1 MARLA
6 KFVLPDG
13 SSIVAEVDDEPIES
27 SRVMRG
33 GGIASSEMVVKA
45 NESFESALDRV
56 RWAAEGLLDRLTS
69 LASPPDEVKVE
80 FGVKLNAETG
90 AVIAKAAT
98 EANFKINLKWTRA
111 GSSSSPSPDGSPS
124 PSGPPGRRE

>member
-13 SSIVAEVDDEPIES
+13 NSIVAEVDDESVDS
-27 SRVMRG
+27 SRIMRG
-33 GGIASSEMVVKA
+33 GSGGSSEIVVKA

-69 LASPPDEVKVE
+69 LASPPDEVAVE

-111 GSSSSPSPDGSPS
+111 GSNGHSPVNTGNP
-124 PSGPPGRRE
+124 REE

>member
-13 SSIVAEVDDEPIES
+13 SSIVAEVDDESFDS

-33 GGIASSEMVVKA
+33 GAIASSEIVVKA

-56 RWAAEGLLDRLTS
+56 RWAAEGLLARLTS
-69 LASPPDEVKVE
+69 LASPPDEVAIE

-98 EANFKINLKWTRA
+98 EANFKINIKWTRA
-111 GSSSSPSPDGSPS
+111 ASNSPPVN
-124 PSGPPGRRE
+124 SGNPREE

>member
-1 MARLA
+1 
-6 KFVLPDG
+6 
-13 SSIVAEVDDEPIES
+13 
-27 SRVMRG
+27 MRG
-33 GGIASSEMVVKA
+33 GAIASSDIVVKA

-56 RWAAEGLLDRLTS
+56 RWAAEGLLARLTS
-69 LASPPDEVKVE
+69 LASPPDEVAIE

-111 GSSSSPSPDGSPS
+111 ASN
-124 PSGPPGRRE
+124 GPPVSSGNPRRSSAMSPL

>member
-13 SSIVAEVDDEPIES
+13 SSIVAEVDDEPIEN

-33 GGIASSEMVVKA
+33 GASASSEIVVKA
-45 NESFESALDRV
+45 NESFETALDRV

-111 GSSSSPSPDGSPS
+111 ASGSSSSPDGNSS
-124 PSGPPGRRE
+124 SSGPPGRRE

>member
-13 SSIVAEVDDEPIES
+13 NSIVAEVDDES
-27 SRVMRG
+27 FDTSRVMRG
-33 GGIASSEMVVKA
+33 GVLGSSEIVMKA
-45 NESFESALDRV
+45 NESF
-56 RWAAEGLLDRLTS
+56 AAEGLLDRLTS
-69 LASPPDEVKVE
+69 LASPPDEVEVE

-111 GSSSSPSPDGSPS
+111 NSVPSNPAPTT
-124 PSGPPGRRE
+124 GPPGRRD